1 MIQPGADGPTV
12 SVLIANFNYGRFLGA
27 AIESAL
33 AQSYPVLEIVICDD
47 GSTDD
52 SCQVAERYAS
62 EDGRVRLV
70 RKPNAGE
77 GAAYSAAFAASS
89 GDIVC
94 LLDSD
99 DVWKPNKV
107 ARAIGIFSSMPEAG
121 WVRHRLRLTDESLRP
136 METVVPA
143 CRGSRRVGN
152 AKYAHLEKTIAFST
166 TGLSLRRELAERLF
180 PIPQPL
186 FGRGPDLYL
195 DYMCG
200 LLGAP
205 GYSLG
210 EDLGLYRCHSVQMSR
225 CTGDFR
231 AVVETEIAMTRAF
244 LAVQPCRGYV
254 PTHVYKHELIAAYM
268 RSGRLLDPVRLRLWA
283 GGLAS
288 VGLLLREGCPRLALL
303 QLAKLAYGFLLPRSW
318 IGRQLKLNAWGAAR
332 CDSTCGRS
340 YDATVPHTGSAA
352 AGLR

>member
-1 MIQPGADGPTV
+1 MINPGAGDPCV
-12 SVLIANFNYGRFLGA
+12 SVLVANFNYGRFLGA

-33 AQSYPVLEIVICDD
+33 AQSYPVREIVICDD

-62 EDGRVRLV
+62 ESGCIRLV
-70 RKPNAGE
+70 RKPNGGE

-89 GDIVC
+89 GEIVC

-99 DVWKPNKV
+99 DVWKPDKV
-107 ARAIGIFSSMPEAG
+107 ARVVEIFSSVAEAG
-121 WVRHRLRLTDESLRP
+121 WVRHRLRLADESLRP
-136 METVVPA
+136 LEMVVPA
-143 CRGSRRVGN
+143 DRGSRRVGS
-152 AKYAHLEKTIAFST
+152 AMYAHLEKTVAFST

-180 PIPQPL
+180 PLPPAL

-210 EDLGLYRCHSVQMSR
+210 EELGLYRCHSVQMSR
-225 CTGDFR
+225 CTGDFLG
-231 AVVETEIAMTRAF
+231 VVETEIAMTRAF
-244 LAVQPCRGYV
+244 LAVEPCQGYV

-268 RSGRLLDPVRLRLWA
+268 RSGRLLEPLRLRLCA

-288 VGLLLREGCPRLALL
+288 VGRLLREGCPRLAVL
-303 QLAKLAYGFLLPRSW
+303 QLAKLVYGFLLPRSW
-318 IGRQLKLNAWGAAR
+318 IGRQLKLNAWGGA
-332 CDSTCGRS
+332 
-340 YDATVPHTGSAA
+340 
-352 AGLR
+352 